1 MRNLYKLQ
9 GTLHESN
16 LLDGKISLR
25 TRYAGAVQ
33 NERVREILDIETPPI
48 TDLTGMLGIENCG
61 RVYAVR
67 MDLNRG
73 ADNHK
78 KPVVA
83 GLILRGVL
91 QGRIPKEGIDT
102 FIDGGSFNSASAVK
116 YYADRFGMRGTYVM
130 SRLFPQHIVDLLESD
145 NFEVMRAPYRYD
157 NAREREFYK
166 HFVELMQHRDFR
178 KNKFCLWHT
187 KYGGEAM
194 YPIGRQISATL
205 EEAPDYVVSCLG
217 AGSTL
222 EGLQIAMQDYF
233 KEKGDGKTPQIVVAE
248 HELSPLFV
256 KFIPTRVAKS
266 KPASLDDVTIEE
278 YYYQAEGLPHIV
290 IGPHYDEINPLLSR
304 DSIDRVESVL
314 PYSEKDW
321 KEMQQFLSVKG
332 LSIGNSSAANISVA
346 ARLANEGKEVVT
358 VIFEPFRE
366 FYRKREET
374 GIPLV

>member
-1 MRNLYKLQ
+1 MGNLYELQ
-9 GTLHESN
+9 GILHESH

-25 TRYAGAVQ
+25 TRYADVIQ
-33 NERVREILDIETPPI
+33 DERVRGILDLETPPI
-48 TDLTGMLGIENCG
+48 TDLTGMLGIENGG

-91 QGRIPKEGIDT
+91 QGRIPKEEIDT
-102 FIDGGSFNSASAVK
+102 FIDGGNFNSASAVK
-116 YYADRFGMRGTYVM
+116 YYADRFGMKGVYVM

-178 KNKFCLWHT
+178 KNKFCLWDT

-256 KFIPTRVAKS
+256 KFIPTRVA
-266 KPASLDDVTIEE
+266 
-278 YYYQAEGLPHIV
+278 
-290 IGPHYDEINPLLSR
+290 
-304 DSIDRVESVL
+304 
-314 PYSEKDW
+314 
-321 KEMQQFLSVKG
+321 
-332 LSIGNSSAANISVA
+332 
-346 ARLANEGKEVVT
+346 
-358 VIFEPFRE
+358 
-366 FYRKREET
+366 
-374 GIPLV
+374 